1 MCFCE
6 RGSISNRIPSPGV
19 VEAEVVGLD
28 GVMSIPA
35 AASLLAADC
44 AKERVFLSSRDREA
58 RGADLEQTTGN
69 LKAVERA

>member
-1 MCFCE
+1 
-6 RGSISNRIPSPGV
+6 
-19 VEAEVVGLD
+19 
-28 GVMSIPA
+28 MSIPA